1 MNHPTDRITHTT
13 AFVTPVV
20 EPWLEREIHSHIGNT
35 TTTTTT
41 TTTNRR
47 RRKRKRGFIYHILFT
62 VILRTT
68 QIARE
73 ETRCRHMGYSFRL
86 AGSVLLYA
94 SSHRQDITYHHLCY
108 TCRGALARTRNSS
121 MGLPYRIDPTTH
133 HTISEPLPK
142 YNCNPHLYQ
151 NTTITLTFTKIQL

>member
-20 EPWLEREIHSHIGNT
+20 EPWLEREIHSDIGN
-35 TTTTTT
+35 TTTTT

-94 SSHRQDITYHHLCY
+94 SSHRQNITYHHLCY

-121 MGLPYRIDPTTH
+121 MGLPITK
-133 HTISEPLPK
+133 SA
-142 YNCNPHLYQ
+142 NPYQ
-151 NTTITLTFTKIQL
+151 NTTVTLTFTKIQL